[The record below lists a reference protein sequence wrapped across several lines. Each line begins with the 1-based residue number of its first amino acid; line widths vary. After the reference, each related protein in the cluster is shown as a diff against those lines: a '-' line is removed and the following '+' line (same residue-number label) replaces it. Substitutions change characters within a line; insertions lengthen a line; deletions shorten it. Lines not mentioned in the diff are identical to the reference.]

1 MKKIMVKVPD
11 CLFSALLHKGCNKKQ
26 PPIEFQTILMVNTI
40 PKTLVQLSGVQGILC
55 IVIFALWGCVEKT
68 VEPRQLEPPQEISL
82 QRTDKGWSNSVDDVF
97 RKDPEPEPEIPAPRF
112 KTLNPLDNEMV
123 SISVVDESYG
133 QVLQALA
140 HAAALNLTISSS
152 TTSVLGSNT
161 SLTAEYQDMS
171 VRSVLDAVCRML
183 NVAWHEDSGVL
194 FIEPYVKK
202 IIDLD
207 FLSSVRKSSFEV
219 GGDVLGSSS
228 GGGDSGGGAGASP
241 LSGNFIVEGE
251 TTATATD
258 IYANIESSMEQLLGG
273 EGSFV
278 LNRQTGTLL
287 VHSRPATVKN
297 IEEYIA
303 FLREKYQRQVLIEA
317 KIIEVG
323 LSKKHELGI
332 DWKTVGS
339 LISNQP
345 LRAAGET
352 VMNIVPG
359 LGQDNSFYAMTL
371 SSKYSDLSGI
381 FHALEEFG
389 ALKILSNPRLKAM
402 NGQSALISVGQSVSY
417 LSSFQKTT
425 KGTGNDRTEEISTE
439 IGSVFDGVLLGVT
452 PIIESDGWVSLH
464 IVPIKSDLVELDTVE
479 FGSILSPYQITLPR
493 VNLREISTV
502 TRVQSGDVVL
512 LGGLIMDF
520 DDADENGIPYL
531 SDIPGVGRAFRYE
544 ATEKRNVELVIALK
558 LKVLDQ

>member
-1 MKKIMVKVPD
+1 MKIIMGKVSG
-11 CLFSALLHKGCNKKQ
+11 CLFQSVLFMA
-26 PPIEFQTILMVNTI
+26 
-40 PKTLVQLSGVQGILC
+40 
-55 IVIFALWGCVEKT
+55 IFALWGCGNKT
-68 VEPRQLEPPQEISL
+68 AELNQPEPPQPTSL
-82 QRTDKGWSNSVDDVF
+82 QQIDKGWSTSVDDVF
-97 RKDPEPEPEIPAPRF
+97 SKEPEPEAELPAPRF

-140 HAAALNLTISSS
+140 HAAALNLTISPL
-152 TTSVLGSNT
+152 TTSVLGGNT
-161 SLTAEYQDMS
+161 RLTAEYQDMS

-194 FIEPYVKK
+194 FIEPNVKK
-202 IIDLD
+202 IINLD
-207 FLSSVRKSSFEV
+207 FLSSVRQSSFEV
-219 GGDVLGSSS
+219 GGDVLGTSS

-241 LSGNFIVEGE
+241 LSGSFIVAGE
-251 TTATATD
+251 NTATATD
-258 IYANIESSMEQLLGG
+258 IYANIESSMKQLLGG

-287 VHSRPATVKN
+287 VHSRPATVQSV
-297 IEEYIA
+297 EQYVA

-332 DWKTVGS
+332 DWKTVGA

-345 LRAAGET
+345 LRAAGEA
-352 VMNIVPG
+352 VINIVPG
-359 LGQDNSFYAMTL
+359 LGQSNSFYAMTL
-371 SSKYSDLSGI
+371 NSKYSDLSGI

-389 ALKILSNPRLKAM
+389 SLKILSNPRLKAM

-425 KGTGNDRTEEISTE
+425 EGTGENRTDEFTTE

-452 PIIESDGWVSLH
+452 PVIESDGWVSLH
-464 IVPIKSDLVELDTVE
+464 IVPIKSDLVKLDTVE
-479 FGSILSPYQITLPR
+479 FGSIFSPYQITLPR

-544 ATEKRNVELVIALK
+544 ATEKRHVELVIALQI
-558 LKVLDQ
+558 KVLEKK

>member
-1 MKKIMVKVPD
+1 MKIIMERVSS
-11 CLFSALLHKGCNKKQ
+11 CLFKSVLC
-26 PPIEFQTILMVNTI
+26 
-40 PKTLVQLSGVQGILC
+40 LVF
-55 IVIFALWGCVEKT
+55 FALWGCSEKT
-68 VEPRQLEPPQEISL
+68 PALNQPEPPQPVSL
-82 QRTDKGWSNSVDDVF
+82 QQIDKGWGTSVDNVF
-97 RKDPEPEPEIPAPRF
+97 QKEPDPEPDLPAPRF

-161 SLTAEYQDMS
+161 RLTAEYQDMS

-194 FIEPYVKK
+194 FIEPYTKK

-207 FLSSVRKSSFEV
+207 FLSSVRQSSFEV
-219 GGDVLGSSS
+219 GGDVLG
-228 GGGDSGGGAGASP
+228 GGGSSEGGGASASP
-241 LSGNFIVEGE
+241 LSGRFTVAGE
-251 TTATATD
+251 TTATSTD

-287 VHSRPATVKN
+287 VHSRPATVQN
-297 IEEYIA
+297 IEQYMA
-303 FLREKYQRQVLIEA
+303 FIREKYQRQVLIEA

-332 DWKTVGS
+332 NWKTVGG

-345 LRAAGET
+345 LRAAGEA

-359 LGQDNSFYAMTL
+359 VGQSNSFYAMTIN
-371 SSKYSDLSGI
+371 SKYSDLSGI

-389 ALKILSNPRLKAM
+389 TLKIISNPRLKAM

-425 KGTGNDRTEEISTE
+425 EVTDGNRTEEITTE

-452 PIIESDGWVSLH
+452 PVIESDGWVSLH
-464 IVPIKSDLVELDTVE
+464 IVPIKSDLVELETVE

-520 DDADENGIPYL
+520 DDADENGLPFL
-531 SDIPGVGRAFRYE
+531 SDIPVIGGLFRYE
-544 ATEKRNVELVIALK
+544 ATEKRHVELVIALQI
-558 LKVLDQ
+558 KVLDKR

>member
-1 MKKIMVKVPD
+1 MKIIVGRVSS
-11 CLFSALLHKGCNKKQ
+11 CLFQS
-26 PPIEFQTILMVNTI
+26 V
-40 PKTLVQLSGVQGILC
+40 LC
-55 IVIFALWGCVEKT
+55 ILLFALWGCSEKT
-68 VEPRQLEPPQEISL
+68 PKLYQPEPPQPVAL
-82 QRTDKGWSNSVDDVF
+82 QQIDKGWSTSVDDVF
-97 RKDPEPEPEIPAPRF
+97 QKEPDPEPDLPAPRF

-152 TTSVLGSNT
+152 TTSVLGNNT
-161 SLTAEYQDMS
+161 RLTAEYQDMS

-194 FIEPYVKK
+194 FIEPYAKK
-202 IIDLD
+202 FIDLD
-207 FLSSVRKSSFEV
+207 FLSSVQQSSFEV
-219 GGDVLGSSS
+219 GGDVLGGGGGSS
-228 GGGDSGGGAGASP
+228 GGDEATASP
-241 LSGNFIVEGE
+241 LSGRFTVEGA
-251 TTATATD
+251 TTPTATD
-258 IYANIESSMEQLLGG
+258 IYANIESSMEQMLGG

-278 LNRQTGTLL
+278 INRQTGTLL
-287 VHSRPATVKN
+287 VHSRPATVQN
-297 IEEYIA
+297 IDQYMA

-332 DWKTVGS
+332 DWKTVGG

-345 LRAAGET
+345 LRAAGEA
-352 VMNIVPG
+352 VMNIVPAV
-359 LGQDNSFYAMTL
+359 GQSNSFYAMTIN
-371 SSKYSDLSGI
+371 SKYSDLNGI

-389 ALKILSNPRLKAM
+389 TLKILSNPRLKAM

-425 KGTGNDRTEEISTE
+425 AGTGDNRTEEFTTE

-452 PIIESDGWVSLH
+452 PVIESDGWVSLH

-520 DDADENGIPYL
+520 DDADENGLPYL
-531 SDIPGVGRAFRYE
+531 SDIPILGGLFRYK
-544 ATEKRNVELVIALK
+544 ATEKRHVELVIALQI
-558 LKVLDQ
+558 KVLDKR